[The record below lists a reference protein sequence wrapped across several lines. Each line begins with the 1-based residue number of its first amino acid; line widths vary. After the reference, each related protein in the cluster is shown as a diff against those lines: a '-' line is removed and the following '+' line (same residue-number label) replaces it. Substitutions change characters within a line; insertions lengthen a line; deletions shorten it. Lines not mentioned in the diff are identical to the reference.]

1 MYNDRIATI
10 YGVENGFVV
19 ECREEKKEQ
28 KSPSKRD
35 PCAASCC
42 PSEYE
47 TKTYTAKNA
56 AEVMAI
62 LKKQMDAKDTKAY
75 DDEFAKASKSK

>member
-28 KSPSKRD
+28 KSSPKKD
-35 PCAASCC
+35 PCAISCC
-42 PSEYE
+42 EYE
-47 TKTYTAKNA
+47 TKSYTAKNA

-75 DDEFAKASKSK
+75 DEEFAKAAKAK